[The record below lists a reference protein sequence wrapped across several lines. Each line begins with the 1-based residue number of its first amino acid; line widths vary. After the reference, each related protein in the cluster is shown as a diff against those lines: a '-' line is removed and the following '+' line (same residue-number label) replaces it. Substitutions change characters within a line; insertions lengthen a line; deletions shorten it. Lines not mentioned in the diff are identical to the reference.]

1 MKPLPATGVLGEGV
15 VLELMSVLRER
26 TDDGGRE
33 GIAGAGAVED
43 TLALFVFRHSFL
55 ILFIET
61 RLLCFLGVASSSPTE
76 STEKRDEGA
85 K

>member
-15 VLELMSVLRER
+15 VLELISVLRER